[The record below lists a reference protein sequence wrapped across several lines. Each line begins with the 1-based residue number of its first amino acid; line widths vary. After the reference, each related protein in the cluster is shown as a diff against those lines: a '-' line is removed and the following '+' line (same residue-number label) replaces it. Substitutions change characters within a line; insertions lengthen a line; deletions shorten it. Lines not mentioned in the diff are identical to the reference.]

1 MLTMTAKAP
10 RSQTRRFLIAAAVVG
25 LTAPT
30 LASQALAQETR
41 PAVAPATLTAEQ
53 QALVDKATDYIQS
66 LSSAKG
72 RFVQTD
78 QRGTVTQG
86 TLWLQRPGKARFA
99 YEGASGLL
107 VVSNG
112 SSVNIFDS
120 RLNTFESYPLSRTP
134 LALLLAR
141 EVRLDRGVVIT
152 DVRKLTDG
160 FTIVAQDA
168 KRQTL
173 GRISLEFSNS
183 PVSLTGWMV
192 SDVKGGQIRVRLV
205 DLQKADGFDPK
216 LFVLTDPRINDPRR
230 RVGRP

>member
-1 MLTMTAKAP
+1 MT
-10 RSQTRRFLIAAAVVG
+10 QTTRRSLIAAGAVG
-25 LTAPT
+25 LAAAAFSAPV
-30 LASQALAQETR
+30 LAQTK
-41 PAVAPATLTAEQ
+41 PVLSQQPPLSADQ
-53 QALVDKATDYIQS
+53 QAMVEKATGYIQG

-99 YEGASGLL
+99 YDGPAGLL

-112 SSVNIFDS
+112 NNVNIFDS
-120 RLNTFESYPLSRTP
+120 RLKTFESYPLSRTP

-152 DVRKLTDG
+152 DVRRLADG

-168 KRQTL
+168 RRQTL
-173 GRISLEFSNS
+173 GRISLDFSEG
-183 PVSLTGWMV
+183 PTTLMGWTV
-192 SDVKGGQIRVRLV
+192 SDVKGGQIRVRLA
-205 DLQKADGFDPK
+205 DLEPTGALDPK
-216 LFVLTDPRINDPRR
+216 LFVLTDPRR
-230 RVGRP
+230 RVGKP